1 MLNQEMHANIRGN
14 VQGVGFRATTK
25 AIAEQLHLTGY
36 VENLPDGSV
45 SICAQG
51 PREQL
56 DRLIKELKKTFG
68 ESNMPQVS
76 LAFHEIATPYA
87 NFQIKRRSLN

>member
-1 MLNQEMHANIRGN
+1 EMHANIRGN

-45 SICAQG
+45 AICAQG
-51 PREQL
+51 PRKQL
-56 DRLIKELKKTFG
+56 DRLIEELRKAFAEG
-68 ESNMPQVS
+68 NMAHVS
-76 LAFHEIATPYA
+76 LAFHEIATPCA
-87 NFQIKRRSLN
+87 NFQIRSRA

>member
-1 MLNQEMHANIRGN
+1 MLKEEMHANIRGN

-51 PREQL
+51 FRKQL
-56 DRLIKELKKTFG
+56 DRLIEELRNAFG
-68 ESNMPQVS
+68 ESNMAHVS
-76 LAFHEIATPYA
+76 LAFHEIATSYA

>member
-45 SICAQG
+45 AICAQG
-51 PREQL
+51 PRKQL
-56 DRLIKELKKTFG
+56 DRLIEELRKAFG

-76 LAFHEIATPYA
+76 LSFHEIATPCA
-87 NFQIKRRSLN
+87 NFQIRRLV